1 MADSLWSNQR
11 TDLIILQEDVSGFSG
26 LFGYS
31 PSIGPGNLI
40 FSLAASAGTDPY
52 GNAYPAGLSVT
63 GSTSSTIVGS
73 DYELN
78 ADGLFIYD
86 GPPGSDYGAGWMTF

>member
-11 TDLIILQEDVSGFSG
+11 TDLIILQEDVAGFSG

-31 PSIGPGNLI
+31 PSIGQGNLI
-40 FSLAASAGTDPY
+40 FSLAAAAGIDPY
-52 GNAYPAGLSVT
+52 GNPYPAGLSLTGGNSSVT
-63 GSTSSTIVGS
+63 GSALIF
-73 DYELN
+73 N

-86 GPPGSDYGAGWMTF
+86 GPPGSTYAQGWMTF